1 MFLACIV
8 SYNLNIVGF
17 LTFNLLILNFII
29 IEVLGGISIIKNQY
43 SSASSSY
50 NQKTLT
56 KGKLTMWRNSKGF
69 KLKAKAKA
77 IMYD

>member
-1 MFLACIV
+1 V
-8 SYNLNIVGF
+8 KRN
-17 LTFNLLILNFII
+17 
-29 IEVLGGISIIKNQY
+29 KNQY

-56 KGKLTMWRNSKGF
+56 KGKLTMRWNGKEF
-69 KLKAKAKA
+69 KLKEKAKA

>member
-1 MFLACIV
+1 MKNDRNISFFFIPSPMFLACIV

-56 KGKLTMWRNSKGF
+56 KGKLTM
-69 KLKAKAKA
+69 
-77 IMYD
+77 